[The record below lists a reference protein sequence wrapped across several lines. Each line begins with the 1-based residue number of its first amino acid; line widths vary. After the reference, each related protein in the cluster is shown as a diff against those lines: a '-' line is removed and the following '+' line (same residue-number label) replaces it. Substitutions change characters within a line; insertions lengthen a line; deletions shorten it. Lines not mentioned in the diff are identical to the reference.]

1 MNVFQCQFDTN
12 RPCPQRRKLPSMQ
25 DFIRV
30 NYLHIKLHADA
41 FRKSE
46 LDSDSFIQQTE
57 SPDNAIYVEDKT
69 CRTLI

>member
-1 MNVFQCQFDTN
+1 M
-12 RPCPQRRKLPSMQ
+12 
-25 DFIRV
+25 

-41 FRKSE
+41 FRKPE